1 MRLIRYNE
9 ERKESRAKRDLTFIR
24 GNIDIIMK
32 YVARKLRS
40 NLIMEIRVKEKD
52 TFQQIASLK
61 NVL

>member
-9 ERKESRAKRDLTFIR
+9 RGKESRAKLDLTFTR

-32 YVARKLRS
+32 CVAQKLRS

-52 TFQQIASLK
+52 TFQ
-61 NVL
+61 